1 MQASVQANK
10 FASAIDH
17 TAKIK
22 NFTKHRTGKFLFS
35 QGSKETCYLF
45 LCLSKGMV
53 YQENISLVKTIHM
66 YAFIKGIRKTNCY
79 RHMHFFLVSIKLV
92 NIINNNFEH
101 VLYPLHIESKD
112 KKII

>member
-1 MQASVQANK
+1 
-10 FASAIDH
+10 
-17 TAKIK
+17 
-22 NFTKHRTGKFLFS
+22 
-35 QGSKETCYLF
+35 
-45 LCLSKGMV
+45 MV

-66 YAFIKGIRKTNCY
+66 YVFIKGIRKMNCY